1 MTIPSPSTQR
11 VIIIGGGIS
20 GLAAARE
27 LSKDPNTHVTLLEAR
42 NRLGGRI
49 VTHRNLIDPSLEQ
62 SGDVPPGASSLVYDF
77 GASWIHGVDPANP
90 LFEIAQTGQM
100 EYVHTDSDIMFKQ
113 PGPVAMPGEESDRL
127 WQVTWDILDK
137 AQEFSAEHR
146 DEIPEERSFKEWLTD
161 YLENQVQN
169 TDPEGANYL
178 EEDVKKLVPGLAMY
192 WADENA
198 IPLERVSMK
207 WMDAED
213 IFPGDHS
220 IVTNGFDRVIKV
232 VSAGLKGNI
241 RVLLEHVVEKIEYDE
256 TEVRV
261 LTSQGIFTA
270 DKVLCTLPLGVLK
283 SSHATLFHPQLPALK
298 QQAISRLG
306 FGTMYKILL
315 FFPTCF
321 WPLHKH
327 FINFLPSPLTIPSP
341 GLVQHFGLNDRQV
354 EALTVYMQD
363 LANYSSLMPQ
373 YNIPILVGYATN
385 RAAELMERLSDEEA
399 RTVYLCQM
407 AHYFPILLQEEG
419 TGKEGE
425 LVGKALWPTVS
436 FMSRWNQDPFARGSY
451 TSIPTSASPMDLEV
465 FGTPV
470 GARAYGTLCGDDEED
485 NNNDKEEK
493 VVGEA
498 KFKLTSVEDAENGR
512 IFFAGE
518 HTSPSRFA
526 SVHGALMTGQREA
539 AKILGQHS
547 F

>member
-27 LSKDPNTHVTLLEAR
+27 FSKDPNVHVTLLEAR

-49 VTHRNLIDPSLEQ
+49 VTNRNLIPKDLET
-62 SGDVPPGASSLVYDF
+62 SGQVPAGSSNLVYDF
-77 GASWIHGVDPANP
+77 GASWIHGVDPSNP
-90 LFEIAQTGQM
+90 LYAIAQTGQM
-100 EYVHTDSDIMFKQ
+100 EYVHTDSDVMFFR
-113 PGPVAMPGEESDRL
+113 PGEPAAPAEESDHL
-127 WQVTWDILDK
+127 WQVVWDILDR

-146 DEIPEERSFKEWLTD
+146 DSISEGKSFKEWLSE
-161 YLENQVQN
+161 YLDSMQS
-169 TDPEGANYL
+169 TDPEGENYL
-178 EEDVKKLVPGLAMY
+178 AEDVKKWVPGLAHY

-198 IPLERVSMK
+198 IPLDQVSMK
-207 WMDAED
+207 YMDAEK

-220 IVTNGFDRVIKV
+220 LVINGFDRAVKV
-232 VSAGLKGNI
+232 VTAEIKKNV

-261 LTSQGIFTA
+261 STQQGLFTA
-270 DKVLCTLPLGVLK
+270 DKVLVTLPLGVLK
-283 SSHATLFHPQLPALK
+283 AQSKTLFSPRLPAAK
-298 QQAISRLG
+298 QRAIDRLG

-327 FINFLPSPLTIPSP
+327 FINFLPSALTIPAAK
-341 GLVQHFGLNDRQV
+341 LIAHFELNARQV

-399 RTVYLCQM
+399 RMVYLCQM
-407 AHYFPILLQEEG
+407 AHYFPILTQEDKG
-419 TGKEGE
+419 DGE

-451 TSIPTSASPMDLEV
+451 TSIPIHATPQDLEA
-465 FGTPV
+465 FDIPI
-470 GARAYGTLCGDDEED
+470 GARSYGALSGEED
-485 NNNDKEEK
+485 EDDNTTVANGGSTQSLK
-493 VVGEA
+493 
-498 KFKLTSVEDAENGR
+498 SVDDAENGR

-518 HTSPSRFA
+518 HTSPNHFA
-526 SVHGALMTGQREA
+526 SVHGALLTGQREA
-539 AKILGQHS
+539 AKILGQH
-547 F
+547 FH

>member
-1 MTIPSPSTQR
+1 MTIPSTSTQR

-49 VTHRNLIDPSLEQ
+49 VTHHNLISKDLEL
-62 SGDVPPGASSLVYDF
+62 SGQVPAGSSDLVYDF

-90 LFEIAQTGQM
+90 LYEIAQTGQV

-113 PGPVAMPGEESDRL
+113 PGPIPMPGEESNHL
-127 WQVTWDILDK
+127 WQVVWDILDK
-137 AQEFSAEHR
+137 AQEYSAEHR
-146 DEIPEERSFKEWLTD
+146 DEIPEDRSFKEWLTD
-161 YLENQVQN
+161 YLEKEVQS
-169 TDPEGANYL
+169 TDPQGENYL
-178 EEDVKKLVPGLAMY
+178 EEEVRKWVPGLSMY

-198 IPLERVSMK
+198 IPVEKVSMK

-220 IVTNGFDRVIKV
+220 LVINGFDRIVKV
-232 VSAGLKGNI
+232 VSAGLKSNI

-261 LTSQGIFTA
+261 STSQGLFTA

-283 SSHATLFHPQLPALK
+283 AQHTTLFHPQLPAPK
-298 QQAISRLG
+298 QLAIERLG

-321 WPLHKH
+321 WPLNKH
-327 FINFLPSPLTIPSP
+327 FINFLPSALTVPSSD
-341 GLVQHFGLNDRQV
+341 LVAHFGLNEKQV

-399 RTVYLCQM
+399 RMVYMCQM
-407 AHYFPILLQEEG
+407 AHYFPILLQD
-419 TGKEGE
+419 GKEGE

-436 FMSRWNQDPFARGSY
+436 HMSRWNQDPFARGSY
-451 TSIPTSASPMDLEV
+451 TSIPVHASQKDLEV
-465 FGTPV
+465 FDIPV
-470 GARAYGTLCGDDEED
+470 GARSYGPLNGDEEEED
-485 NNNDKEEK
+485 DCEDEEK
-493 VVGEA
+493 GGDKKQRLV
-498 KFKLTSVEDAENGR
+498 SVDDADYGR

-518 HTSPSRFA
+518 HTSLSRFA

-539 AKILGQHS
+539 AKILDQRHPVHC
-547 F
+547 

>member
-27 LSKDPNTHVTLLEAR
+27 FSKDPNVHVTLLEAR

-49 VTHRNLIDPSLEQ
+49 VTNRNLIPKDLET
-62 SGDVPPGASSLVYDF
+62 SGQVPAGSSNLVYDF
-77 GASWIHGVDPANP
+77 GASWIHGVDPSNP
-90 LFEIAQTGQM
+90 LYAIAQTGQM
-100 EYVHTDSDIMFKQ
+100 EYVHTDSDVMFFR
-113 PGPVAMPGEESDRL
+113 PGEPAVPAEESDHL
-127 WQVTWDILDK
+127 WQVVWDILDR

-146 DEIPEERSFKEWLTD
+146 DSISEGKSFKEWLSE
-161 YLENQVQN
+161 YLDSMQS
-169 TDPEGANYL
+169 TDPEGENYL
-178 EEDVKKLVPGLAMY
+178 AEDVKKWVPGLAHY

-198 IPLERVSMK
+198 IPLDQVSMK
-207 WMDAED
+207 YMDAEK

-220 IVTNGFDRVIKV
+220 LVINGFDRAVKV
-232 VSAGLKGNI
+232 VTAEVKKNV

-256 TEVRV
+256 TE
-261 LTSQGIFTA
+261 
-270 DKVLCTLPLGVLK
+270 
-283 SSHATLFHPQLPALK
+283 
-298 QQAISRLG
+298 
-306 FGTMYKILL
+306 ILL

-327 FINFLPSPLTIPSP
+327 FINFLPSALTIPAAK
-341 GLVQHFGLNDRQV
+341 LIAHFELNARQV

-399 RTVYLCQM
+399 RMVYLCQM
-407 AHYFPILLQEEG
+407 AHYFPILTQEDKG
-419 TGKEGE
+419 DGE

-451 TSIPTSASPMDLEV
+451 TSIPIHATPQDLEA
-465 FGTPV
+465 FDIPI
-470 GARAYGTLCGDDEED
+470 GARSYGALSGEED
-485 NNNDKEEK
+485 EDDNTTVTNGGSTQSLK
-493 VVGEA
+493 
-498 KFKLTSVEDAENGR
+498 SVDDAENGR

-518 HTSPSRFA
+518 HTSPNHFA
-526 SVHGALMTGQREA
+526 SVHGALLTGQREA
-539 AKILGQHS
+539 AKILGQH
-547 F
+547 FH

>member
-1 MTIPSPSTQR
+1 
-11 VIIIGGGIS
+11 
-20 GLAAARE
+20 
-27 LSKDPNTHVTLLEAR
+27 
-42 NRLGGRI
+42 
-49 VTHRNLIDPSLEQ
+49 
-62 SGDVPPGASSLVYDF
+62 
-77 GASWIHGVDPANP
+77 
-90 LFEIAQTGQM
+90 M
-100 EYVHTDSDIMFKQ
+100 EYVHTDSDIMFMQ
-113 PGPVAMPGEESDRL
+113 PGPVAMPGEESNRL

-137 AQEFSAEHR
+137 AQEFSTEHR
-146 DEIPEERSFKEWLTD
+146 DEIPEGRSLKEWLTD
-161 YLENQVQN
+161 YLENQVQS
-169 TDPEGANYL
+169 TDPKGENYL
-178 EEDVKKLVPGLAMY
+178 EDDVKKLVPGLAMY

-198 IPLERVSMK
+198 IPLEKVSMK

-220 IVTNGFDRVIKV
+220 IVINGFDRVIKV
-232 VSAGLKGNI
+232 VSAGLKSNI
-241 RVLLEHVVEKIEYDE
+241 RVLLEHVVNKIEYEGKFISSITLPNEYILFCMHYILNPLHLFFFNTE

-261 LTSQGIFTA
+261 STSQGIFTA

-283 SSHATLFHPQLPALK
+283 SSHSSLFHPQLPAPK

-306 FGTMYKILL
+306 FGTMYKIFL

-327 FINFLPSPLTIPSP
+327 FINFLPSSLTIPSTE
-341 GLVQHFGLNDRQV
+341 LVQHFGLNEKQV

-399 RTVYLCQM
+399 RMVYLCQM
-407 AHYFPILLQEEG
+407 SHYFPILLQEEG

-451 TSIPTSASPMDLEV
+451 TSIPTGASQMDLEV

-470 GARAYGTLCGDDEED
+470 GARAYGTLCGNDDDDEE
-485 NNNDKEEK
+485 NNDKEEK
-493 VVGEA
+493 VRGEE
-498 KFKLTSVEDAENGR
+498 KLRLKSVDDAENGR